1 MRYDALIIGG
11 GYCGLS
17 AGITLARAN
26 RKVVIVDSQNP
37 RNVVSK
43 HAHGILGM
51 DNVSPAEILAKGTEE
66 YLSFGGLLL
75 HELVSQLSKGADGDW
90 LATLSDEAHI
100 KARSCL
106 VATGLSD
113 KLPDIAGL
121 EKLWG
126 KTVFHCPYCHGFE
139 LNGKRIA
146 VIGGAN
152 RNFSLHQA
160 FLLKLW
166 SDEID
171 LIVNGMYLSK
181 EERARL
187 ISWGVCVVDDLV
199 IGMES
204 ADDIEKGSVSLQ
216 CIETKS
222 RQYGSV
228 FVGPVFS
235 PNDFL
240 LRETGCLIENSW
252 VKTEID
258 GKTSEEGLWAGGN
271 CVSSP
276 DQIPNAMSAGVN
288 SAISMNH
295 YLLYNDVDLAES
307 RVT

>member
-1 MRYDALIIGG
+1 
-11 GYCGLS
+11 
-17 AGITLARAN
+17 
-26 RKVVIVDSQNP
+26 
-37 RNVVSK
+37 
-43 HAHGILGM
+43 
-51 DNVSPAEILAKGTEE
+51 
-66 YLSFGGLLL
+66 
-75 HELVSQLSKGADGDW
+75 
-90 LATLSDEAHI
+90 
-100 KARSCL
+100 
-106 VATGLSD
+106 
-113 KLPDIAGL
+113 
-121 EKLWG
+121 
-126 KTVFHCPYCHGFE
+126 
-139 LNGKRIA
+139 
-146 VIGGAN
+146 
-152 RNFSLHQA
+152 
-160 FLLKLW
+160 
-166 SDEID
+166 
-171 LIVNGMYLSK
+171 MYLSK

-240 LRETGCLIENSW
+240 LREAGCLIENSW